1 MLGQGVCGEREMWGE
16 RGREGQRE
24 MWGERGRERET
35 LRACNSWF
43 VRARASISVEC
54 HSSPNF
60 LPPPRGKSNVDARD
74 RGSMYA
80 PLTGLHAATQFYG
93 ESLSKTLASRIVGGI
108 IAALLYFTLVV
119 LTSNVGESLG
129 GKGTTGFL
137 VVLPSL
143 TAASLAASYVG
154 DTCLYVCIAASI
166 VITIYLQSAS
176 SYIHG
181 RR

>member
-1 MLGQGVCGEREMWGE
+1 MCVQEPVLCERLHLS
-16 RGREGQRE
+16 
-24 MWGERGRERET
+24 T
-35 LRACNSWF
+35 
-43 VRARASISVEC
+43 IEC

-60 LPPPRGKSNVDARD
+60 FVVTTPRGGSNAEI
-74 RGSMYA
+74 GSMYA
-80 PLTGLHAATQFYG
+80 PLPELHTATQFYG

-108 IAALLYFTLVV
+108 IAALLYFTLVI

-143 TAASLAASYVG
+143 AAASLAASYVG

-181 RR
+181 SLHWRR